1 MFVTSTHL
9 APNEL
14 VIHLFVAILL
24 LEPFEGR
31 GVVAEHTLKVDEV
44 HFSHADAPLLGLQT
58 FRAQQTS
65 RPTSTRTVLTGVLRR
80 KSHAVCRMLGYLI
93 IKNELVAMFFCFF
106 LG

>member
-1 MFVTSTHL
+1 MSWDVFVTSTHL

-58 FRAQQTS
+58 FREGSADVQTHEHQDS
-65 RPTSTRTVLTGVLRR
+65 IDRCSSAEVTRGV
-80 KSHAVCRMLGYLI
+80 
-93 IKNELVAMFFCFF
+93 
-106 LG
+106 